1 MTFTTTAIAAG
12 YTGRAYFRD
21 EQGFYV
27 DWYDL
32 VDSDVVCFASAKTNA
47 TGFHSLIPTAECTYD
62 LPPLAEVKLDKIMEP
77 GTWRAYDKCI
87 QRRLLV
93 VTVTYGSCNL

>member
-32 VDSDVVCFASAKTNA
+32 VDSDVVCFASAAKDGK
-47 TGFHSLIPTAECTYD
+47 GFHSLIPTAECTYD
-62 LPPLAEVKLDKIMEP
+62 LPPMAQVKLESIKEP
-77 GTWRAYDKCI
+77 GTWKGYDLSI

-93 VTVTYGSCNL
+93 VTVTYGSVSL